1 MFDNKYFMLF
11 ILVLNSM
18 ALGSVLMAWLVSTN
32 LPIIIFPMTIMNTV
46 FVAVNAIKL
55 MNRIK

>member
-32 LPIIIFPMTIMNTV
+32 LPIIIFPMAIMNTA

>member
-32 LPIIIFPMTIMNTV
+32 LPIIIFPMAIINAA